1 MHPGCLI
8 NTKFINLCFRLVIIQ
23 TVGNQDPDKPVRKII
38 HIDMDAFYASIEQRD
53 FPEYRGKPLV
63 VGGPSKRGVVAAA
76 SYEAR
81 AYGIRSAMPTLIAI
95 NRFPDLII
103 VKPRFNIYKQVSRQ
117 IMEIFHS
124 ITDLVEPLS
133 LDEAFLDVTCNKLD
147 QPSATIIAREIKSR
161 IKEKTDLTAS
171 AGVSVNK
178 FLAKIASDMDKP
190 DGLYVIKPHEVE
202 AFINELPVDKFFGV
216 GKVTARRMQQQGIF
230 KGNDLK
236 QKSLADLIRLFGK
249 NGNFFHDI
257 CRGIDN
263 RPVNPERIRKSFGK
277 ERTFEEDLTNLD
289 DIHTTLQEITDLLWR
304 DLLRTGVKGK
314 TITVKIKYADFQQI
328 TRSKTFSKEVESDV
342 QIFTTAKEVLNS
354 VFVEGNRIRLLGITL
369 SNLTQ
374 PGDANHSNNYQ
385 LSFDFS

>member
-1 MHPGCLI
+1 
-8 NTKFINLCFRLVIIQ
+8 
-23 TVGNQDPDKPVRKII
+23 VGNQDPDKPVRKII

-354 VFVEGNRIRLLGITL
+354 AFVEGNRIRLLGITL

>member
-1 MHPGCLI
+1 MD
-8 NTKFINLCFRLVIIQ
+8 K
-23 TVGNQDPDKPVRKII
+23 QDPEKPVRKII

-53 FPEYRGKPLV
+53 FPEYKGKPLV
-63 VGGPSKRGVVAAA
+63 VGGSSRRGVVAAA

-81 AYGIRSAMPTLIAI
+81 AYGIRSAMPTLTALK
-95 NRFPDLII
+95 RFPGLI
-103 VKPRFNIYKQVSRQ
+103 VVTPRFNIYKQVSSE

-147 QPSATIIAREIKSR
+147 QPSATLIACEIKSR

-202 AFINELPVDKFFGV
+202 AFINELPIDKFFGV
-216 GKVTARRMQQQGIF
+216 GEVTARRMQQQGIF
-230 KGNDLK
+230 NGNDLK

-249 NGNFFHDI
+249 NGNFFYAI

-289 DIHTTLQEITDLLWR
+289 DIYETLQDITDMLWH
-304 DLLRTGVKGK
+304 DLVRTGVKGK
-314 TITVKIKYADFQQI
+314 TLTVKIKYADFQQI
-328 TRSKTFSKEVESDV
+328 TRSKSFSKVVESDE
-342 QIFTTAKEVLNS
+342 QIFTTAKELLNTA
-354 VFVEGNRIRLLGITL
+354 FVHGKRIRLLGITL

-374 PGDANHSNNYQ
+374 PEDDRSDNNQ
-385 LSFDFS
+385 LSIDFS

>member
-1 MHPGCLI
+1 
-8 NTKFINLCFRLVIIQ
+8 
-23 TVGNQDPDKPVRKII
+23 
-38 HIDMDAFYASIEQRD
+38 MDAFYASIEQRD

-81 AYGIRSAMPTLIAI
+81 EYGIRSAMPTLTAI
-95 NRFPDLII
+95 KRCPDLII
-103 VKPRFNIYKQVSRQ
+103 VKPRFNVYMQVSRQ

-147 QPSATIIAREIKSR
+147 QSSATMIACDIKSR
-161 IKEKTDLTAS
+161 IKDMTGLTAS

-202 AFINELPVDKFFGV
+202 AFINELPVDKFYGV
-216 GKVTARRMQQQGIF
+216 GIVTARKMRQQGIF
-230 KGNDLK
+230 KGSDLK

-249 NGNFFHDI
+249 NGNFFYDI

-289 DIHTTLQEITDLLWR
+289 DIHATLHDISDMLWR

-314 TITVKIKYADFQQI
+314 TLTVKIKYADFQQI
-328 TRSKTFSKEVESDV
+328 TRSKTFPRELESDE
-342 QIFTTAKEVLNS
+342 QILTTAREIVDS
-354 VFVEGNRIRLLGITL
+354 AFVEGNRIRLLGITL

-374 PGDANHSNNYQ
+374 PGDVDHSSNYQ

>member
-1 MHPGCLI
+1 
-8 NTKFINLCFRLVIIQ
+8 LVIFQIL
-23 TVGNQDPDKPVRKII
+23 GIEDPDKPIRKII

-53 FPEYRGKPLV
+53 FPEYKNKPLV
-63 VGGPSKRGVVAAA
+63 VGGASKRGVVAAA

-81 AYGIRSAMPTLIAI
+81 KYGIRSAMPTLTAVK
-95 NRFPDLII
+95 RFPELII
-103 VKPRFNIYKQVSRQ
+103 VRPRFNIYKQVSKQ
-117 IMEIFHS
+117 IMEVFHS

-133 LDEAFLDVTCNKLD
+133 LDEAFLDVTRNTMD
-147 QPSATIIAREIKSR
+147 QSSATIIAKEIKLR
-161 IKEKTDLTAS
+161 IKDKTELTAS

-190 DGLYVIKPHEVE
+190 DGLYVIKPNEVE
-202 AFINELPVDKFFGV
+202 AFINELPVEKFFGV

-236 QKSLADLIRLFGK
+236 QKNLADLIRLFGK
-249 NGNFFHDI
+249 NGNFFYEI

-289 DIHTTLQEITDLLWR
+289 DIHSTLQDITDMLWH
-304 DLLRTGVKGK
+304 DLLRTSVKGK
-314 TITVKIKYADFQQI
+314 TLTIKIKYADFQQI
-328 TRSKTFSKEVESDV
+328 TRSKTFSREVESDD
-342 QIFTTAKEVLNS
+342 QIFSTAKEVLNS
-354 VFVEGNRIRLLGITL
+354 VFVQGNRIRLLGITL

-374 PGDANHSNNYQ
+374 PEHDDHSDNNQ
-385 LSFDFS
+385 LSFDFN

>member
-1 MHPGCLI
+1 MD
-8 NTKFINLCFRLVIIQ
+8 TRVS
-23 TVGNQDPDKPVRKII
+23 DKPIRKII

-53 FPEYRGKPLV
+53 FPEYKDKPLV
-63 VGGPSKRGVVAAA
+63 VGGASKRGVVAAA

-81 AYGIRSAMPTLIAI
+81 KYGIRSAMPTLTAI
-95 NRFPDLII
+95 KRFPGLII
-103 VKPRFNIYKQVSRQ
+103 VKPRFSVYKQVSRQ

-133 LDEAFLDVTCNKLD
+133 LDEAFLDVTCNTLD
-147 QPSATIIAREIKSR
+147 QSSATIIAREIKSR
-161 IKEKTDLTAS
+161 VKDKTELTAS

-202 AFINELPVDKFFGV
+202 KFIDELPVEKFFGV
-216 GKVTARRMQQQGIF
+216 GKVTARRMQEQGIF

-236 QKSLADLIRLFGK
+236 QKNLADLIRLFGK
-249 NGNFFHDI
+249 NGNFFYDI

-289 DIHTTLQEITDLLWR
+289 DIHATLQDITDMLWH

-314 TITVKIKYADFQQI
+314 TLTIKIKYADFQQI
-328 TRSKTFSKEVESDV
+328 TRSKTFSREVESDD
-342 QIFTTAKEVLNS
+342 QIFSTAKEVLNS
-354 VFVEGNRIRLLGITL
+354 VFIQGNRIRLLGITL

-374 PGDANHSNNYQ
+374 PDRDNHSDNHQ
-385 LSFDFS
+385 LSFDFN

>member
-1 MHPGCLI
+1 VDKQ
-8 NTKFINLCFRLVIIQ
+8 NA
-23 TVGNQDPDKPVRKII
+23 DKPVRKII

-53 FPEYRGKPLV
+53 FPEYKGKPLV
-63 VGGPSKRGVVAAA
+63 VGGSSKRGVVAAA

-81 AYGIRSAMPTLIAI
+81 DYGIRSAMPTLTAI
-95 NRFPDLII
+95 KRFPELII

-133 LDEAFLDVTCNKLD
+133 LDEAFLDVTCNTLD
-147 QPSATIIAREIKSR
+147 QPSATLIAREIKSR
-161 IKEKTDLTAS
+161 IKDKTDLTAS

-216 GKVTARRMQQQGIF
+216 GKVTARRMQQLGIY
-230 KGNDLK
+230 KGYDLK
-236 QKSLADLIRLFGK
+236 QKSLPDLIRLFGK
-249 NGNFFHDI
+249 NGNFFYNI
-257 CRGIDN
+257 CHGIDD

-289 DIHTTLQEITDLLWR
+289 DIYTTLQDITDMLWH

-314 TITVKIKYADFQQI
+314 TLTIKIKYADFQQI
-328 TRSKTFSKEVESDV
+328 TRSKAFSKEVESDE
-342 QIFTTAKEVLNS
+342 QIFNTAKEILNS
-354 VFVEGNRIRLLGITL
+354 VFVKGNRIRLLGITL

-374 PGDANHSNNYQ
+374 PDDDDRSNNNQ
-385 LSFDFS
+385 LSFNFG